1 MWRIVSGKMENGGNA
16 GQELT
21 LYAGECMIKAVIFD
35 MDGTLIDSERIA
47 IIAWNRSAKRF
58 GFEIPLE
65 MLHGFIGMTRDACMG
80 TLIEHV
86 GSERIANEMF
96 EDHKVIEDEL
106 YSTMLDLKPGAR
118 EVVENLHARGLKL
131 AVATSTRT
139 IQAHEKFDR
148 FGLTPYFD
156 VFTCGDE
163 LNRSKP
169 EPDIFLLAASRLGV
183 DPVSC
188 VVVEDSFNGVRAG
201 HAAGMHTIMV
211 PDINN
216 PTKEIAKLAEA
227 VVPALSD
234 VEPKLVELGLL
245 A

>member
-1 MWRIVSGKMENGGNA
+1 MGEILERYVGRLAPSPTGALHLGNVR
-16 GQELT
+16 T
-21 LYAGECMIKAVIFD
+21 FM
-35 MDGTLIDSERIA
+35 
-47 IIAWNRSAKRF
+47 IAWLRARSVGGRVVMRM
-58 GFEIPLE
+58 EDLDHP
-65 MLHGFIGMTRDACMG
+65 RD
-80 TLIEHV
+80 
-86 GSERIANEMF
+86 
-96 EDHKVIEDEL
+96 
-106 YSTMLDLKPGAR
+106 KPGAR

-183 DPVSC
+183 DPASC

>member
-1 MWRIVSGKMENGGNA
+1 MR
-16 GQELT
+16 
-21 LYAGECMIKAVIFD
+21 GECMIKAVIFD

-80 TLIEHV
+80 TLTEHV

-183 DPVSC
+183 DRRRRSPNSRRLW
-188 VVVEDSFNGVRAG
+188 FQ
-201 HAAGMHTIMV
+201 
-211 PDINN
+211 P
-216 PTKEIAKLAEA
+216 
-227 VVPALSD
+227 
-234 VEPKLVELGLL
+234 
-245 A
+245 

>member
-1 MWRIVSGKMENGGNA
+1 
-16 GQELT
+16 
-21 LYAGECMIKAVIFD
+21 
-35 MDGTLIDSERIA
+35 
-47 IIAWNRSAKRF
+47 
-58 GFEIPLE
+58 
-65 MLHGFIGMTRDACMG
+65 MTRDACMG
-80 TLIEHV
+80 TLTEHV

-183 DPVSC
+183 DPASC

-227 VVPALSD
+227 VVPTLSD

>member
-1 MWRIVSGKMENGGNA
+1 MRV
-16 GQELT
+16 
-21 LYAGECMIKAVIFD
+21 ECMIKAVIFD

-80 TLIEHV
+80 TLTEHV

-183 DPVSC
+183 DPASC

>member
-1 MWRIVSGKMENGGNA
+1 
-16 GQELT
+16 
-21 LYAGECMIKAVIFD
+21 MIKAVIFD

-58 GFEIPLE
+58 GFDIPLE
-65 MLHGFIGMTRDACMG
+65 MLHGFIGMTRAACMG
-80 TLIEHV
+80 TLIEQV
-86 GSERIANEMF
+86 GSERIANELF
-96 EDHKVIEDEL
+96 EDHKLIEDEL
-106 YSTMLDLKPGAR
+106 YPTMLTLKPGAA
-118 EVVENLHARGLKL
+118 EIIESLHTRDLKL

-139 IQAHEKFDR
+139 VQAHQKFDR
-148 FGLTPYFD
+148 FGLTSYFD

-169 EPDIFLLAASRLGV
+169 EPDIFLLTASRLGV
-183 DPVSC
+183 DPAEC

-216 PTKEIAKLAEA
+216 PTKEIAELADA
-227 VVPALSD
+227 VVPSLDD
-234 VEPKLVELGLL
+234 VEPKLVELGFL

>member
-1 MWRIVSGKMENGGNA
+1 
-16 GQELT
+16 
-21 LYAGECMIKAVIFD
+21 
-35 MDGTLIDSERIA
+35 
-47 IIAWNRSAKRF
+47 
-58 GFEIPLE
+58 
-65 MLHGFIGMTRDACMG
+65 
-80 TLIEHV
+80 
-86 GSERIANEMF
+86 
-96 EDHKVIEDEL
+96 
-106 YSTMLDLKPGAR
+106 MLDLKPGAR
-118 EVVENLHARGLKL
+118 EIVENLHARGLKL
-131 AVATSTRT
+131 AVATSTGT

-183 DPVSC
+183 DPANC

>member
-1 MWRIVSGKMENGGNA
+1 
-16 GQELT
+16 
-21 LYAGECMIKAVIFD
+21 MIKAVIFD

-58 GFEIPLE
+58 GFEIPLD
-65 MLHGFIGMTRDACMG
+65 MLHGFIGMTRAACMG

-86 GSERIANEMF
+86 GSERIANELF

-106 YSTMLDLKPGAR
+106 YPTMLSLKPGAR
-118 EVVENLHARGLKL
+118 EIVESLHARGLKL

-183 DPVSC
+183 DPTDC
-188 VVVEDSFNGVRAG
+188 VVVEDSFNGVCAG

-211 PDINN
+211 PDINT
-216 PTKEIAKLAEA
+216 PTKEIAELAEA

>member
-1 MWRIVSGKMENGGNA
+1 
-16 GQELT
+16 
-21 LYAGECMIKAVIFD
+21 MIKAVIFD

-65 MLHGFIGMTRDACMG
+65 MLHGFIGKTRAACMG
-80 TLIEHV
+80 TLIERV

-106 YSTMLDLKPGAR
+106 YPTMLDLKPGAR
-118 EVVENLHARGLKL
+118 EIVESLHARGLKL

-156 VFTCGDE
+156 VLTCGDE

-183 DPVSC
+183 DPADC

-201 HAAGMHTIMV
+201 HAADMHTVMV

-216 PTKEIAKLAEA
+216 PTKEIAELAEA
-227 VVPALSD
+227 VVPSLSD

>member
-1 MWRIVSGKMENGGNA
+1 
-16 GQELT
+16 
-21 LYAGECMIKAVIFD
+21 MIKAVIFD

-80 TLIEHV
+80 TLTEHV

-106 YSTMLDLKPGAR
+106 YPTMLDLKPGASGL
-118 EVVENLHARGLKL
+118 VENFHARGLKL

-169 EPDIFLLAASRLGV
+169 EPDIFLLTASRLGV
-183 DPVSC
+183 DPASC
-188 VVVEDSFNGVRAG
+188 AVVEDSFNGVHAG